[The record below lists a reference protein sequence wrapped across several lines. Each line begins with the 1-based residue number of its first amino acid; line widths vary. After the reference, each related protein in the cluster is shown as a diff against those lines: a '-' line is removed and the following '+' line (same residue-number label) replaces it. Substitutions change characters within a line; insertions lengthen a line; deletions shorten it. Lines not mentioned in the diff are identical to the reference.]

1 MKTYKDMADEVF
13 RIGDERI
20 KANKS
25 KKKKA
30 AAFLSVAAVFVLSVA
45 VWQSGLFNRP
55 EMKPDTD
62 SEINTQT
69 TLANKEKQETT
80 SQNNTEKSKREI
92 TENNKSEIQDEEKSV
107 PISPS
112 KMKSETAIDS
122 DGLSGG
128 EIYGGTC
135 IPAFPVKEGISYS
148 GERLTDSEAKAYL
161 DKNKVSIV
169 SSLASSGVET
179 DNITI
184 KEKGYCHA
192 SYDGTEGKQLEVKLN
207 FRDYLVYNGDKIVAI
222 VTLWK
227 ENGKIY
233 SSPAFGA
240 PWFGDY
246 TKYLEQH
253 KGEKL
258 VYVYAGWMEFIVAPD
273 GNWHCPSGDNCSG
286 YLEGIENLYERLYCP
301 EIVYIP

>member
-20 KANKS
+20 KENKS
-25 KKKKA
+25 KKKRA
-30 AAFLSVAAVFVLSVA
+30 AAVLSVAAVAILTVA
-45 VWQSGLFNRP
+45 VWQSGLLKKP
-55 EMKPDTD
+55 ELKPETV
-62 SEINTQT
+62 SERITQT
-69 TLANKEKQETT
+69 TNAEKQETT
-80 SQNNTEKSKREI
+80 KETQAELETQKEAAP
-92 TENNKSEIQDEEKSV
+92 T
-107 PISPS
+107 PLSPTDR
-112 KMKSETAIDS
+112 KPETGGIS
-122 DGLSGG
+122 DGLSDGAV
-128 EIYGGTC
+128 YGGTN

-148 GERLTDSEAKAYL
+148 GERLTDSEAKTYF
-161 DKNKVSIV
+161 DENKASIV

-207 FRDYLVYNGDKIVAI
+207 FRDYLVYNGDKIAAI

-246 TKYLEQH
+246 TKYLERH
-253 KGEKL
+253 KGEEL
-258 VYVYAGWMEFIVAPD
+258 IYVYAGWMEIIVAPD
-273 GNWHCPSGDNCSG
+273 GNCYNALGNDGSE
-286 YLEGIENLYERLYCP
+286 YLGGVENLYERLYCP